1 MGEHDPTKSHRGM
14 KRERRRENEEELIMD
29 RKNLYAPPSSIPD
42 IRAGLRAGSKMGA
55 TQVQIPFSE
64 KMAISLASGV
74 IMAVCV
80 MISQRL
86 FGQMW
91 IGVILGTLFSTKF
104 LHSRF
109 DQPKLAQ
116 VSEVEPA
123 KRPFASHSETRSY
136 NTEPLFSDTL
146 SPRNSM

>member
-1 MGEHDPTKSHRGM
+1 
-14 KRERRRENEEELIMD
+14 MD

-116 VSEVEPA
+116 VSEA
-123 KRPFASHSETRSY
+123 LGRFAGKRRLNRRYEGSSCWHRDSCQRGQPCV
-136 NTEPLFSDTL
+136 
-146 SPRNSM
+146 